1 MSLCR
6 VTLKGSD
13 TVEAVVVGSVSV
25 LEVQQNVGLHRG
37 SGVCV
42 CVCVRACVRACVCMP
57 VYRVSCCS
65 RTSSLLCIE
74 CIDVKLL
81 PF

>member
-1 MSLCR
+1 MEQKLSLCR

-42 CVCVRACVRACVCMP
+42 CVCVRACVHVCACLCTGYLVAAEPP
-57 VYRVSCCS
+57 VYCALSA
-65 RTSSLLCIE
+65 LM
-74 CIDVKLL
+74 
-81 PF
+81 